1 MIISLSDMIG
11 LSAGLI
17 VWVCAIVYFLKHPR
31 KRTAT
36 DVDITNALGWN
47 LSSSKDDPTKG
58 LFKRFTH
65 TKQFE
70 HRDNDGGPPSEFS
83 DTGSELVD
91 VYVATT
97 DGRKLTG
104 GSNLSKRIDLDG
116 CSVSRAP
123 KKRPLKHLRQNPR
136 VDLNGQNVDQ
146 QNEDR
151 EGEYVISRHSSSV
164 HL

>member
-1 MIISLSDMIG
+1 MISLWDMIG

-17 VWVCAIVYFLKHPR
+17 VWVCAIVYFLKNPQT
-31 KRTAT
+31 RTAT
-36 DVDITNALGWN
+36 DVDISNALGLN
-47 LSSSKDDPTKG
+47 LSASKVDPTNG
-58 LFKRFTH
+58 LFKRFKA

-70 HRDNDGGPPSEFS
+70 HRGNDGEPTYEYS

-91 VYVATT
+91 VYVATA

-104 GSNLSKRIDLDG
+104 GGSFSKRIDLDG

-123 KKRPLKHLRQNPR
+123 KKRSLNHLRQNPR

-146 QNEDR
+146 HNEDR

>member
-1 MIISLSDMIG
+1 MNISLSDMIG

-17 VWVCAIVYFLKHPR
+17 VWVCAIVYFVRNPR
-31 KRTAT
+31 KRTVT

-47 LSSSKDDPTKG
+47 LSTSKLDQMKG
-58 LFKRFTH
+58 GLHKRFTA

-70 HRDNDGGPPSEFS
+70 HRDNDEGPPSEFS

-104 GSNLSKRIDLDG
+104 GNNLSKRIDLDG
-116 CSVSRAP
+116 CSVSRIP
-123 KKRPLKHLRQNPR
+123 QKRSLKQLRQSPR

-151 EGEYVISRHSSSV
+151 EGHSSSV